1 MICASCHTI
10 EMDLMMDNTE
20 NRKKV
25 RFSHI
30 SSLQVKELRSG
41 QIYEARMFNYSD
53 NGIYFE
59 SDVVFQKGDK
69 IYIGIQNSPYPNSP
83 CDLNYYKGEVKWRK
97 NLKRSFFSYGYGVQL
112 LSDSQNQSLK
122 SDPAN
127 STKDSRRHLRKP
139 FSRTV
144 QFENHKG
151 IFEGSTKNISVSG
164 VFIATEEKLKVGQ
177 VIELK
182 LPIKGKTAKIIGKIA
197 WLNEEGFGL
206 KFKKID

>member
-1 MICASCHTI
+1 MIYGSCHTI

-97 NLKRSFFSYGYGVQL
+97 NLKRSCFSYGYGVQL
-112 LSDSQNQSLK
+112 FSDSQNESLK
-122 SDPAN
+122 SDPAK

-139 FSRTV
+139 FFRTV